1 MGAVIM
7 VAILLFYVACFFLG
21 LVLCIPIGPV
31 NLEVFHLAV
40 TKHNSQALSIA
51 FGAAVGDG
59 IWATAAFFGITP
71 FMSNRYI
78 EALFLFAT
86 AVVTFALGIASLRD
100 ANFVQRIEQ
109 KELEISRRVKR
120 KRWAVLKG
128 LSMVL
133 INPLGIASWMI
144 CLAFLRK
151 FEVYIPMRLSY
162 EVVFFFV
169 VVAGVMVYFSAIVF
183 ITDKMKHLFNPRSTG
198 RVIRWLGYL
207 LIAFSLI
214 FLVNA
219 TKTCFFHP
227 ASGGVLLR

>member
-1 MGAVIM
+1 
-7 VAILLFYVACFFLG
+7 
-21 LVLCIPIGPV
+21 
-31 NLEVFHLAV
+31 
-40 TKHNSQALSIA
+40 
-51 FGAAVGDG
+51 
-59 IWATAAFFGITP
+59 
-71 FMSNRYI
+71 
-78 EALFLFAT
+78 
-86 AVVTFALGIASLRD
+86 
-100 ANFVQRIEQ
+100 
-109 KELEISRRVKR
+109 
-120 KRWAVLKG
+120 AVLKG

>member
-1 MGAVIM
+1 M
-7 VAILLFYVACFFLG
+7 VSILLFYVACFFLG
-21 LVLCIPIGPV
+21 FVLCIPIGPV

-40 TKHNSQALSIA
+40 TKHNAQALSIA
-51 FGAAVGDG
+51 VGAALGDG

-86 AVVTFALGIASLRD
+86 ALVTFVLGIASLRD